1 LYRVKLFFHQ
11 TLLALPG
18 LSCLLRC
25 FESLSLLLRHHHGI
39 VMATITKAT
48 TTEHI
53 RDRLFAKAD
62 VVAANF
68 TEGPD
73 AAVNLQPKAAEQP
86 EAERCLDPPGK
97 IRRHLYIGSRETES
111 CLSALQAAGITHIL
125 QAGGELRPS
134 FPEQFTY
141 KKLSV
146 SDEED
151 EDLVAVFKEAFD
163 FIDEGRKSG
172 EQQS

>member
-1 LYRVKLFFHQ
+1 
-11 TLLALPG
+11 
-18 LSCLLRC
+18 
-25 FESLSLLLRHHHGI
+25 
-39 VMATITKAT
+39 MATVTKAT

-62 VVAANF
+62 VVAENF
-68 TEGPD
+68 TEGPEL
-73 AAVNLQPKAAEQP
+73 AVSLQPKAAEQQ
-86 EAERCLDPPGK
+86 EERCLDPPGK
-97 IRRHLYIGSRETES
+97 IRRHLYIGSRETEC

-172 EQQS
+172 EE

>member
-1 LYRVKLFFHQ
+1 
-11 TLLALPG
+11 
-18 LSCLLRC
+18 
-25 FESLSLLLRHHHGI
+25 
-39 VMATITKAT
+39 MATVTKAT

-73 AAVNLQPKAAEQP
+73 AAVNLQPTAAEQP

-125 QAGGELRPS
+125 QAGGELQPS

-172 EQQS
+172 EQHS